1 MKRPPPA
8 SPTPEIDQPAASSP
22 SASSPSPRAIQV
34 VVLDGIRRQSLAP
47 ASGLRYEAARSPG
60 SRPCAGSAAG
70 RPRSRR
76 HALNAAI
83 IAATQAAPS
92 T

>member
-1 MKRPPPA
+1 MKTSLRK
-8 SPTPEIDQPAASSP
+8 SPTPEIDQPAASNP

-34 VVLDGIRRQSLAP
+34 VVLDDIRRQSPAP

-60 SRPCAGSAAG
+60 SSPSAGSAAG

-83 IAATQAAPS
+83 MAATQAAPS